1 MYTEHARIEARIN
14 LKACAQ
20 NIVNMKENLRP
31 GTAMILVVKTNAYGH
46 GAVPIAKMAEPYDYV
61 WGFAVATAEEGLQL
75 REAGITKPILILGFV
90 FPGHYEMLVEHELRP
105 AVFKEDMAAALDL
118 AAERAGKVLP
128 IHLAVDTGM
137 TRIGLSADEEGADT
151 AAAIDRLP
159 HLKTEGLFTHYA
171 RADEEDKTSAH
182 EQFAAYQRFVSYLD
196 ERGVSIPMKHTAN
209 SAAIAELPGFQLDAV
224 RAGITLYGIYPS
236 DEVKRDSIRLHP
248 VMSLISHVSYIKTVP
263 AGTPVSYGGTYV
275 TKRETRIATVPAG
288 YGDGYPRLLS
298 NKGSVLIRGK
308 RAPIIGRVCMDQF
321 MVDVTD
327 IEAEEFDP
335 VTLLGRDQDD
345 QITVDELGHLSG
357 RFPYEFTCNINQRVP
372 RVYYS

>member
-1 MYTEHARIEARIN
+1 MQDLGEIALGVVAGG
-14 LKACAQ
+14 
-20 NIVNMKENLRP
+20 ENLRP
-31 GTAMILVVKTNAYGH
+31 GTSMILVVKTNAYGH

-248 VMSLISHVSYIKTVP
+248 VMSLISHISYIKTVP

-335 VTLLGRDQDD
+335 VTLLGRDGDD